1 MGQHWRTSRQHVG
14 GNHAGGSPHRTNT
27 QCELPPLP
35 RGSIT
40 GSHFFERSEI
50 SQSSL
55 DERELGACIF
65 LCAFLG
71 LVATVLVL
79 GYCALQ
85 SFIP

>member
-1 MGQHWRTSRQHVG
+1 MGHWRTARTIPG
-14 GNHAGGSPHRTNT
+14 GNRQSSGPPLRTGT

-35 RGSIT
+35 RGSIA

-71 LVATVLVL
+71 LIATVLVL